1 MYITMSKE
9 QLEILKEFAE
19 LSYEGQLLYYDFILE
34 AVRDMK
40 VNNLN

>member
-19 LSYEGQLLYYDFILE
+19 LSYEEQLLYYDFILE